1 VYKRF
6 IERIQVMKKKLY
18 NQPQTEICSMQMG
31 CGIML
36 EMSVGGG
43 GGGGKTEMPRRGDF
57 IE

>member
-1 VYKRF
+1 
-6 IERIQVMKKKLY
+6 MKKKLY